1 MIKKI
6 ADRGGITG
14 INFCSDFVKP
24 TPHNGLTFT
33 YIEDLVKHINHIKNI
48 GGIEVIALGT
58 DFDGVKSTLEINDA
72 SKIQLLAEA
81 LLKSGLT
88 YDEVEKIFY
97 KNAIRV
103 YKELL

>member
-1 MIKKI
+1 M
-6 ADRGGITG
+6 
-14 INFCSDFVKP
+14 
-24 TPHNGLTFT
+24 
-33 YIEDLVKHINHIKNI
+33 
-48 GGIEVIALGT
+48 IALGT

-81 LLKSGLT
+81 LLKSGLN